1 MSEVN
6 VRVKSPISSSVYSL
20 TTDTEGL
27 TSTVKQ
33 YLLSLGPL
41 AQPATAFSLAEA
53 EAKGAAAG
61 KEGEAP
67 TVDFKMVLQEQSYS
81 DVALQIEQLSEELGL
96 GLVRSTGL
104 NSGATRLQDIPPGS
118 KKRKGVSDEVILET
132 AEIPALPS
140 TTLVE
145 EAADAAGLVA
155 AKPNP
160 LIPKPA
166 AQDLRFSVWQSL
178 CRDPRIKMQGIIAFV
193 YFVSNDGKEWHFI
206 AYPQGYVYVPQ
217 LSNTHFTLPN
227 GANASKK
234 NGKKG
239 FKQQQVSLQFAPTLV
254 QAIEF
259 VSPTTITHARKNA
272 DKLSQNI
279 LSTNTVQ
286 DVTSIAPW
294 LVSDIPAINPSN
306 ASQLTPPH
314 EDNMKDYNE
323 DFQTTREITP
333 TSIGERVTRD
343 RSLCQTAAD
352 FASAATQGVC
362 KIVEGAIKP
371 LNPDDAEILEDE
383 EDAGKL
389 YLSQG
394 IFYTHGS
401 DFAQPYVGISN
412 SIAARKAAKKDVAG
426 VEQLMKY
433 QNPALCPVLS
443 TVVDYCGERLIAQAP
458 VPGIFRESDEP
469 LIVYGQTEEQS
480 NVQFDEKVDE
490 LMKGLAE
497 MLRLKKHPVN
507 KEGVELQ
514 TSLEVHGTSSTDG
527 RTYAI
532 DLYRLQIPD
541 LLSESKELSLLRF
554 EAIEEYFT
562 ANPEAESLNPDVWMS
577 PENLPSEYANKQ
589 FKEDIKNVENVSKF
603 VRDTLLKKFVD
614 AVKSPSGIDP
624 VDGTQLTYNMHRAGL
639 NMRLL
644 GLLYQEAT
652 ASGLVNLASVALSEA
667 IARSLKVL
675 LREKMTAAAPSG
687 SSNVLSLASG
697 VITEF
702 FTDLRQNKNEE
713 TKLQVEKRLKE
724 HFQFTDLPAKWND
737 RFFPSLTVTRLL
749 SLKLGLQWDEGFN
762 LVAINPVVR
771 YAVPHSLVANEALE
785 AGLTSLDVAIRP
797 LVEKQTK
804 SSESD
809 DKVSDTEESKK
820 EESEKSNPSEKKSDD
835 NGQSEDDLDSE
846 KVSEQ
851 VAESLTIIAEAAGIV
866 TQIYGTSDLTVAK
879 VLHRAAV
886 LFYEYGN
893 DIDRAID
900 FERRAIVVAERVSGV
915 DSSEALT
922 FYRYLAFY
930 EKIAGHTLT
939 AIEVNKRVIELTGQI
954 SCDDSYGEASTPYR
968 NVGSILL
975 ESKKEKLQQA
985 SNAWFQK
992 ALDFAEKS
1000 SSGASGFLLFELG
1013 QSFLIQGDLKKAT
1026 ETVQQA
1032 CDIFEKTMGTED
1044 PNTVEANKLAT
1055 LLKTASE
1062 AKEKSQQAKNS
1073 GVANAG
1079 AASANKSVPSSAIKT
1094 NKSGGA
1100 SIDDVLQYIMSG
1112 SAPPNVTNGPS
1123 KASKKNKKKK
1133 DKKKAEQAAAA
1144 QSTSQA

>member
-6 VRVKSPISSSVYSL
+6 VRVKSPVTSSVYSL
-20 TTDTEGL
+20 TTDSEGL
-27 TSTVKQ
+27 SSTVKQ

-41 AQPATAFSLAEA
+41 AQPATAFSLV
-53 EAKGAAAG
+53 EAKDAAAG
-61 KEGEAP
+61 KEGETP
-67 TVDFKMVLQEQSYS
+67 TVDLKMVLEKQNYT

-96 GLVRSTGL
+96 GFVRSTSL
-104 NSGATRLQDIPPGS
+104 NNGATRLQDIPPGS

-132 AEIPALPS
+132 AEIPALPPTS
-140 TTLVE
+140 LNE
-145 EAADAAGLVA
+145 EGADASGLVA
-155 AKPNP
+155 AEPNS
-160 LIPKPA
+160 LIPKSA
-166 AQDLRFSVWQSL
+166 AQDLNFSVWQPL

-193 YFVSNDGKEWHFI
+193 YFVSNDGKEWHFV
-206 AYPQGYVYVPQ
+206 AYPEGYVYVPQ
-217 LSNTHFTLPN
+217 LSSTHFALPN
-227 GANASKK
+227 GSNAPKK
-234 NGKKG
+234 NGKKAP
-239 FKQQQVSLQFAPTLV
+239 KQQVSLQYAPTLV

-259 VSPTTITHARKNA
+259 VSPTTITHARKNT
-272 DKLSQNI
+272 DKLSQNV
-279 LSTNTVQ
+279 LSTATVQ
-286 DVTSIAPW
+286 DVTSVAPW
-294 LVSDIPAINPSN
+294 LVSNVPAIVPSY
-306 ASQLTPPH
+306 ASELTPPY
-314 EDNMKDYNE
+314 EDNAKDYNE

-362 KIVEGAIKP
+362 KIVEGAVKP
-371 LNPDDAEILEDE
+371 LNPDDAEDLEDE

-401 DFAQPYVGISN
+401 DFAQPYVGIS
-412 SIAARKAAKKDVAG
+412 SPITARKAAKKDIAG

-433 QNPALCPVLS
+433 QNSALCPVLS

-480 NVQFDEKVDE
+480 TVQFNEKVDE

-532 DLYRLQIPD
+532 DLYRLQVPD
-541 LLSESKELSLLRF
+541 LLSKSKELNLIRF

-562 ANPEAESLNPDVWMS
+562 ANPEAEALNPDVWMS
-577 PENLPSEYANKQ
+577 PENLPSDYANSQ
-589 FKEDIKNVENVSKF
+589 FKEDINNVKNVGKF
-603 VRDTLLKKFVD
+603 VRETLLNKFVE

-644 GLLYQEAT
+644 GSLYQEAT
-652 ASGLVNLASVALSEA
+652 ASGLSNLASVALSEA

-675 LREKMTAAAPSG
+675 LREKMVAAAPSG
-687 SSNVLSLASG
+687 SSNALSLASG

-713 TKLQVEKRLKE
+713 IKTFVENRLKE
-724 HFQFTDLPAKWND
+724 HFQFTELPEKWND
-737 RFFPSLTVTRLL
+737 RFFPSLTVARLL

-762 LVAINPVVR
+762 LVAINPVIR

-785 AGLTSLDVAIRP
+785 AGLTSLDVAVRP
-797 LVEKQTK
+797 LLEKQAD
-804 SSESD
+804 ESNGD
-809 DKVSDTEESKK
+809 SADSKESKQ
-820 EESEKSNPSEKKSDD
+820 EASEDKSKTDEQEADAKSD
-835 NGQSEDDLDSE
+835 EEADSE
-846 KVSEQ
+846 KISEQ

-866 TQIYGTSDLTVAK
+866 TQIYGTSDITVAK

-900 FERRAIVVAERVSGV
+900 FERRAIIVAERVAGV

-930 EKIAGHTLT
+930 EKAAGHTLT
-939 AIEVNKRVIELTGQI
+939 AIEINKRVIELTGQI
-954 SCDDSYGEASTPYR
+954 ACDDAYGEASTPWR
-968 NVGSILL
+968 NVGGILL

-992 ALDFAEKS
+992 ALEYAEKS
-1000 SSGASGFLLFELG
+1000 HNGASGFLLFELG

-1026 ETVQQA
+1026 EIVQQA
-1032 CDIFEKTMGTED
+1032 CDIFEKTVGSED
-1044 PNTVEANKLAT
+1044 PNTVEATKLAT

-1062 AKEKSQQAKNS
+1062 AKEKNEQAKNS
-1073 GVANAG
+1073 GSTISGTSASKNVS
-1079 AASANKSVPSSAIKT
+1079 ASATKNGKAGK
-1094 NKSGGA
+1094 A

-1112 SAPPNVTNGPS
+1112 SAPPNLANGPS

-1133 DKKKAEQAAAA
+1133 SKKKAAQSEQAA
-1144 QSTSQA
+1144 SQTQE